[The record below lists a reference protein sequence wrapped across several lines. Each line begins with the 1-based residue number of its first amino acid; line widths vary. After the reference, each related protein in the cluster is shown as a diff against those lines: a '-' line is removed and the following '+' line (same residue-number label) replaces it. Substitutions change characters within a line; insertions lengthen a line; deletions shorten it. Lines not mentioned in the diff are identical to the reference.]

1 MMNKRYA
8 IVVGDVIVNMVVW
21 DGVTDWHPEEGCAV
35 LVPDTVSAMI
45 GWKYINGEFIDTT
58 QTETGGDEE
67 LNMRMA
73 QLSEQLKIDVDRMNL
88 AYLSAIVVDGE
99 SEAVKVQKIREELSL
114 RKQKYRDDLAA
125 LISQY
130 EGL

>member
-1 MMNKRYA
+1 MNKRYA
-8 IVVGDVIVNMVVW
+8 IVVDDVIVNMVVW
-21 DGVTDWHPEEGCAV
+21 DGVTDWHPAEGYAV
-35 LVPDTVSAMI
+35 LAPDTVSARI
-45 GWKYINGEFIDTT
+45 GWKYINGEFIDPT

-67 LNMRMA
+67 LNMRMS
-73 QLSEQLKIDVDRMNL
+73 QLAEQLKIDVDRMNL

-125 LISQY
+125 LISEY